1 MEIVQECH
9 APIAYVNIDLIYLKG
24 AIDVSDSPNKPIITS
39 KIIDLLVSD
48 LFQKNGINVDEN
60 KDKISEEQKKL
71 LKELVN
77 DLTQQVDAFV
87 KKELTENKNE

>member
-1 MEIVQECH
+1 
-9 APIAYVNIDLIYLKG
+9 
-24 AIDVSDSPNKPIITS
+24 VSDSSKKPIITS

-48 LFQKNGINVDEN
+48 LFQKNGISVDEN
-60 KDKISEEQKKL
+60 KDKISEDQKKL

-87 KKELTENKNE
+87 KKELPENKNE

>member
-1 MEIVQECH
+1 
-9 APIAYVNIDLIYLKG
+9 
-24 AIDVSDSPNKPIITS
+24 VSDLPNKPIITS

-48 LFQKNGINVDEN
+48 LFQKNGIKVEEN

-77 DLTQQVDAFV
+77 DLSQQVEAFV
-87 KKELTENKNE
+87 KKELPDNKNE

>member
-1 MEIVQECH
+1 
-9 APIAYVNIDLIYLKG
+9 
-24 AIDVSDSPNKPIITS
+24 VSDSPEKPIITS

-60 KDKISEEQKKL
+60 KDKISEDQKKL

-87 KKELTENKNE
+87 KKELPENKNE

>member
-1 MEIVQECH
+1 
-9 APIAYVNIDLIYLKG
+9 
-24 AIDVSDSPNKPIITS
+24 VSDSPNKPIITS

-60 KDKISEEQKKL
+60 KDKISEDQKKL

-87 KKELTENKNE
+87 KKELPENKNE

>member
-1 MEIVQECH
+1 
-9 APIAYVNIDLIYLKG
+9 
-24 AIDVSDSPNKPIITS
+24 VSDSSKKPIITS

-60 KDKISEEQKKL
+60 KDKISEDQKKL

-87 KKELTENKNE
+87 KKELPENKNE